1 MPTRTPHRE
10 TGGSSNQ
17 DRGHQRR
24 RTRRTRLPSDF
35 TYISGWVK
43 YTMFLFNFL
52 FWLLGALL
60 VAIGIYA
67 VFDKWTSG
75 EGFRFENIFDVIFNL
90 AFLFIIIGVVVFIVS
105 FAGCIGALRE
115 NMCLLRFYSFCL
127 LLFLAEML
135 VIALGFIYPHKLT
148 EFLEKE
154 LSQKLIQSYR
164 DDLDFQNII
173 DLIQQDFE
181 CCGLSSLGY
190 EDWNNNEY
198 FNCTEEN

>member
-10 TGGSSNQ
+10 TGSSNQ

-90 AFLFIIIGVVVFIVS
+90 AFLFIIIGGIVFIV
-105 FAGCIGALRE
+105 
-115 NMCLLRFYSFCL
+115 RFIFKTHKNT
-127 LLFLAEML
+127 
-135 VIALGFIYPHKLT
+135 FITITLKL
-148 EFLEKE
+148 
-154 LSQKLIQSYR
+154 
-164 DDLDFQNII
+164 
-173 DLIQQDFE
+173 
-181 CCGLSSLGY
+181 
-190 EDWNNNEY
+190 EY
-198 FNCTEEN
+198 F